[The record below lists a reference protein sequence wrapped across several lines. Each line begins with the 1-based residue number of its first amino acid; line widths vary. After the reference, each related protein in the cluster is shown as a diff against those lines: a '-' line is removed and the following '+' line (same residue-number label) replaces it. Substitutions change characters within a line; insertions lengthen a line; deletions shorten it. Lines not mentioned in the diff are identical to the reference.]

1 MYTPCKHYKMASRI
15 RLISRLPYLITYLL
29 LFNRLRFCLS
39 LNRRCDT
46 LDLISTVVSDSC
58 INVESGPPLSIW
70 CTRLTNIRLPGLH
83 CFVFPS
89 PSLLSLSSPSSKF
102 SAAAGISHGTTAP
115 ASPHQVVRAA
125 SKSFLASP
133 WAVMRS
139 ACTVLDEPTR
149 RSHGLRSSPN
159 AHSIEPAHD
168 PCSSSSSL

>member
-1 MYTPCKHYKMASRI
+1 M
-15 RLISRLPYLITYLL
+15 
-29 LFNRLRFCLS
+29 
-39 LNRRCDT
+39 
-46 LDLISTVVSDSC
+46 
-58 INVESGPPLSIW
+58 
-70 CTRLTNIRLPGLH
+70 LPGLH

-102 SAAAGISHGTTAP
+102 SAAAGISHGAAAP

-125 SKSFLASP
+125 SRSFLFSP

-168 PCSSSSSL
+168 PCSSSSSLYRPPAPGRQPTHRLFRSRLGAVSFAGEHF